1 MLNQIKRKQ
10 LLFLLPLTI
19 VMVMENPI
27 AQEKTDRLAS
37 AKIIKENN
45 YPNVVQ
51 VGSTTLK
58 LLGVGLREKWFL
70 DIYTMGAYSESG
82 ACDVRILTSS
92 DEIKYIRIDTLRD
105 VSAGKIVKSLGKA
118 FDKNMPTDVS
128 EELKSQINIFLGY
141 FKQDLA
147 EQESIELIYVP
158 GLGTTLKTNGK
169 QQGLITPGK
178 AFSDVLWSAYFSSR
192 TCCRSLREQ
201 ILSDCSK

>member
-1 MLNQIKRKQ
+1 MLNLIKRQQ

-27 AQEKTDRLAS
+27 AQEKTERLAS
-37 AKIIKENN
+37 AKLIKGNN

-58 LLGVGLREKWFL
+58 LLGVGLRKQWFL

-82 ACDVRILTSS
+82 ACDVRILASS

-105 VSAGKIVKSLGKA
+105 LSAGKIGKSLGEA
-118 FDKNMPTDVS
+118 LDKNMPVDVS
-128 EELKSQINIFLGY
+128 EELESQINIFLGY

-158 GLGTTLKTNGK
+158 GLGTTLKTNGE

-178 AFSDVLWSAYFSSR
+178 AFSEVLWSAYFSSR
-192 TCCRSLREQ
+192 TCCRSLRDQ